1 MLDKIESGGT
11 LDTGRL
17 RDIVLVRIACALR
30 GVTRG
35 AIAADLAPF
44 AGDALSKAGWLAL
57 TGREIDA
64 LQAAALVR
72 PVAKRLEATDA
83 GLARAASYLG
93 VRNGRMPRI
102 WSDVCHVRL
111 VAKAL
116 GLAGETIKTLSE
128 LTTPEGLR
136 AAILV
141 HGYQLRIKGFA
152 TPSRLRSALAAHA
165 LARAFGDKLTTTL
178 ARKSGLTAKASRL
191 LAAQLS
197 ATPRDFGTD
206 ARLIAALAAE
216 QVGAASADLDA
227 LRVAVLRRFL
237 TAPAAAA
244 PAIPHTEP
252 RPASPARPAPPPEAP
267 RAPLAT
273 QGRPDLSGFASE
285 VLRHAASY
293 AQGWAGNRR
302 AYISH
307 VWRDIS
313 QKRPDWRLSEIEFKC
328 MLTKAHG
335 AGELALTNAD
345 LKEGDQKL
353 LRESEVVFNN
363 AVFHFIR
370 VDR

>member
-1 MLDKIESGGT
+1 MLDNIESGGT

-35 AIAADLAPF
+35 AIATDLAPF
-44 AGDALSKAGWLAL
+44 AGHALSKAGWLAL

-64 LQAAALVR
+64 LQAASLVR
-72 PVAKRLEATDA
+72 PVAKRLEASDA

-93 VRNGRMPRI
+93 VRSGRMPRI
-102 WSDVCHVRL
+102 WNDVCHVRL

-116 GLAGETIKTLSE
+116 GLEGETIKTLSE

-136 AAILV
+136 SAILV
-141 HGYQLRIKGFA
+141 HGYQLRIKGVA
-152 TPSRLRSALAAHA
+152 TPARLRSALAAHA

-197 ATPRDFGTD
+197 STPRDFGTD

-216 QVGAASADLDA
+216 HVGAASADLDT

-237 TAPAAAA
+237 QAPAKAA
-244 PAIPHTEP
+244 PTARHAEP
-252 RPASPARPAPPPEAP
+252 RPAPPPHAAPPEAP
-267 RAPLAT
+267 TPLAA
-273 QGRPDLSGFASE
+273 QGRLDLSGFASE
-285 VLRHAASY
+285 VRRHAASY

-307 VWRDIS
+307 VWRDIC
-313 QKRPDWRLSEIEFKC
+313 QKRPDWHLSEIEFKC
-328 MLTKAHG
+328 MLAKAHG

-345 LKEGDQKL
+345 LKEGDRKL